1 MDNRIKV
8 AIVAALLSCS
18 AAYAG
23 DQAAEPQQ
31 KSDTMAKA
39 LPEFSTLDVN
49 ADGAISQDEAKAQAE
64 LGAIWADVDADKNGK
79 LSSKEYAEAR
89 SKLGK

>member
-1 MDNRIKV
+1 MDNRIKIAV
-8 AIVAALLSCS
+8 IAALLSCS

-23 DQAAEPQQ
+23 EQAGDPA

-49 ADGAISQDEAKAQAE
+49 ADGAISAEEAKAQAE
-64 LGAIWADVDADKNGK
+64 LTAVWADVDADKNGK

-89 SKLGK
+89 ARLGK

>member
-1 MDNRIKV
+1 MDKRIKIA
-8 AIVAALLSCS
+8 AIAALLSCS

-23 DQAAEPQQ
+23 DPAQPADA
-31 KSDTMAKA
+31 MAKS

-49 ADGAISQDEAKAQAE
+49 ADGAISSDEAKGQAD
-64 LGAIWADVDADKNGK
+64 LTAVWADVDADKNGK

-89 SKLGK
+89 TRLSK